1 MAVNPLEAVCGD
13 DKTKC
18 PKMRKVRL
26 RMLDVG
32 LHEGD
37 FGGIF
42 KDGLIKGIGI
52 YLMRVTCPIHLG

>member
-1 MAVNPLEAVCGD
+1 MTGN
-13 DKTKC
+13 DKIKC
-18 PKMRKVRL
+18 LKMRKVRL

-32 LHEGD
+32 LHQRV

-42 KDGLIKGIGI
+42 KDGLIKRIGI

>member
-1 MAVNPLEAVCGD
+1 MCGD

-18 PKMRKVRL
+18 LKMRKVRL

-32 LHEGD
+32 LHEGV

-42 KDGLIKGIGI
+42 KDGLMDGEI
-52 YLMRVTCPIHLG
+52 